1 MLERLDSIRSLF
13 SEHGATAAVL
23 TFLPDIRWACGF
35 TGSNGL
41 LFVLPDAAHFVTD
54 GRYTEQA
61 GREVTGATTHI
72 APRSLI
78 DFASGEGLLGSAT
91 RVIVQSDHLTL
102 DGFDQLQEAFNGLEW
117 APVAGL
123 LQKLVAVKTAG
134 EVDAMRRAQAV
145 TDAVFEDI
153 LAFIAPGISEQ
164 ELAAEIVYQHLRRG
178 ASAMSFEP
186 IVASGPNGALPHARP
201 TDRRLE
207 VGDLVVL
214 DFGCFVDG
222 YASDMTRT
230 VALGTPEPEA
240 LRVYE
245 VVLDAH
251 LRALDAAHAGM
262 SGKALDAVARDRI
275 AEQGFGSYF
284 THSLGHG
291 VGLQIHEW
299 PSVSFRTEDPLPAG
313 AVITI
318 EPGVYLPG
326 RFGVRIEDMALLG
339 PTSAESLTHSPK
351 QLIRL

>member
-1 MLERLDSIRSLF
+1 MQERLDSIRSLF
-13 SEHGATAAVL
+13 PDHGADAAL
-23 TFLPDIRWACGF
+23 ITFLPNIRWTCGF

-41 LFVLPDAAHFVTD
+41 LIVLRDTAHFVTD
-54 GRYTEQA
+54 GRYAEQVS
-61 GREVTGATTHI
+61 REVAGATVHI
-72 APRSLI
+72 APRGLV
-78 DFASGEGLLGSAT
+78 DFASGAALLAGAT

-102 DGFDQLQEAFNGLEW
+102 DLFDQLQEGLKGLEW
-117 APVAGL
+117 VPVAGL
-123 LQKLVAVKTAG
+123 LQNIVAVKTSD
-134 EVDAMRRAQAV
+134 EVGAIRRAQAV

-153 LAFIAPGISEQ
+153 LAFIAPRMTEH

-201 TDRRLE
+201 TSRALE

-214 DFGCFVDG
+214 DMGCFVDG

-230 VALGTPEPEA
+230 VAIGTPEDEA
-240 LRVYE
+240 VRVYDI
-245 VVLDAH
+245 VLDAH
-251 LRALDAAHAGM
+251 LRALEAAHAGM
-262 SGKALDAVARDRI
+262 TGKMLDAIAREVI
-275 AEQGFGSYF
+275 SEGGYGPHFA
-284 THSLGHG
+284 HSLGHG

-299 PSVSFRTEDPLPAG
+299 PSVSFRTEDVLPEG

-318 EPGVYLPG
+318 EPGIYLAG

-339 PTSAESLTHSPK
+339 PTSAESLANSPK